1 MDNFEQKVLSMLGEL
16 QTDVKGSQTEQK
28 ATRERVESLN
38 EKVDS
43 MEVEQKAAR
52 VRFDELHNQVEGIH
66 NSVALMEAEH
76 GKQIGALMDNM
87 VVSKELLQ
95 EVKDLRVVVDKI
107 EFSGSVIR
115 LVDILENKTR

>member
-1 MDNFEQKVLSMLGEL
+1 M
-16 QTDVKGSQTEQK
+16 
-28 ATRERVESLN
+28 
-38 EKVDS
+38 
-43 MEVEQKAAR
+43 
-52 VRFDELHNQVEGIH
+52 RFDELHNQVEGIH